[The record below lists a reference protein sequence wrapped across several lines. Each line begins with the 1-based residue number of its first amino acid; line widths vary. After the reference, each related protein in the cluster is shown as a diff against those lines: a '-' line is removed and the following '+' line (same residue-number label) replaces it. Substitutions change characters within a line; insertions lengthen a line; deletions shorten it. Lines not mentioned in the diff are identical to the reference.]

1 MSDWQDYLTQN
12 KDRFLNEL
20 LDFLRIRSISSLSE
34 HATDVQKAAEWTANR
49 MREAGIENVQIM
61 PTDVHSVVYGDWLH
75 APGKPTVMI
84 YGHYDT
90 QPVDPLNLWT
100 NPPFEPTIRDG
111 RIYARGASDD
121 KGSLLIPI
129 LTCEAFLN
137 TEGKLP
143 INVKFFLE
151 GQEEIGSPQVD
162 KIVANHRDLLACDF
176 VLSADSGQFNE
187 TQGALLVGLKGI
199 CGIDITVKGAK
210 TDLHSG
216 VYGGSIRNPLHVLAD
231 IVASMHGGADGKI
244 LVDGFYDDVAP
255 LSTAEREQIAAVP
268 YDEGKYQQELG
279 VDELFGET
287 GYTTRERVWARPTL
301 ELNGMWGG
309 FQGEGVKT
317 VLPNEANAKI
327 TCRLV
332 VNQDPER
339 IIRCLF
345 NHVEKH
351 TPRGVKV
358 TSRKNTFSSLPY
370 LIPADHPGNRTAAA
384 VLTELYGKPPYYIR
398 TGGSVPVCALFLQEL
413 GIYTVSFGFGLGD
426 EQYHAP
432 DEFFRISSF
441 ERGRIA
447 YGMLFAKLAEPPGA

>member
-1 MSDWQDYLTQN
+1 MAVWLDYLTQN
-12 KDRFLNEL
+12 RDGFLKEL
-20 LDFLRIRSISSLSE
+20 LDFLRIPSISSLSE
-34 HATDVQKAAEWTANR
+34 HAGDVQKAAEWVARR
-49 MREAGIENVQIM
+49 MKQAGIENVKIM
-61 PTDVHSVVYGDWLH
+61 PTGVHSVVYGDWLH
-75 APGKPTVMI
+75 AAGKPTVMI

-90 QPVDPLNLWT
+90 QPVDPLGLWT

-129 LTCEAFLN
+129 LTCEAFLK

-143 INVKFFLE
+143 INVKFFFE

-162 KIVANHRDLLACDF
+162 KIVVKNRELLKCEF
-176 VLSADSGQFNE
+176 VLSADSSQFSE
-187 TQGALLVGLKGI
+187 TQGGLLVGLKGI
-199 CGIDITVKGAK
+199 CGVDITVRGAE

-216 VYGGSIRNPLHVLAD
+216 VYGGSIRNPLHVLAEL
-231 IVASMHGGADGKI
+231 IASMHGLDGKI
-244 LVDGFYDDVAP
+244 RVAGFYDDVAP
-255 LSTAEREQIAAVP
+255 LTPKEREQIAAVP
-268 YDEGKYQQELG
+268 FNEEKYKRDLG
-279 VDELFGET
+279 VDELFGEE

-332 VNQDPER
+332 VHQDPEK
-339 IIRCLF
+339 IIKCLAD
-345 NHVEKH
+345 HVKKH
-351 TPRGVKV
+351 TPRGVKATV
-358 TSRKNTFSSLPY
+358 KRNTFSSLPY
-370 LIPADHPGNRTAAA
+370 LIPADHPGNITAAA
-384 VLTELYGKPPYYIR
+384 VLTELYGKPPYHIR

-413 GIYTVSFGFGLGD
+413 GVYTVSFGFGLGD
-426 EQYHAP
+426 ERYHAP

-441 ERGRIA
+441 ERGQQA
-447 YGMLFAKLAEPPGA
+447 YGMLLNKLAEPSGA